1 MKTENK
7 HKTYKKPAIRLYA
20 IRPSCL
26 LAGSKVTMRGD
37 AFRGVEQST
46 DDDEGR

>member
-20 IRPSCL
+20 IRPNCL

-37 AFRGVEQST
+37 AFRGVEQGT